1 MKKKVLATILATV
14 LAVTTLVGCGSSETP
29 TTETTDTSTET
40 EEAAPAE
47 EGEEEVL
54 GNVDADKTI
63 EIWSFSDEV
72 KKMIEDYYLVDNP
85 DLDYKINVTIVP
97 TDSYQTKLDPALADG
112 SGPDMFA
119 VEAQYALKY
128 TNSDITMKMSD
139 LGIED
144 SELDAQLDYVKD
156 VVRDADG
163 NLKGISWQACPGAF
177 FYRRDL
183 AQEYLGVSE
192 PAEVQELVKDWDT
205 FLATAETLK
214 TASNGEVAM
223 VSGPGEVATIFY
235 ANKENPWI
243 VDNTFMLSD
252 NMKQYMEIAKQ
263 LQDGGYTK
271 EAAPWS
277 EGWFAGMKKEGNVFG
292 YCLPTW
298 GLHYVLKTNAE
309 DVEAGTTSAGE
320 WGCIQGP
327 GAYFNG
333 GTWLVARQGTEM
345 QAEVADLIR
354 YITTNEEF
362 LTNYAKNTGD
372 VLANQNVAN
381 AVKGDFSE
389 EFLGGQNHYEM
400 FTEMAQSVDAS
411 KITGEDGN
419 IQNLFGAQVDA
430 YIRGEKDMDTAIADF
445 KSEVQNA
452 YPTMTVE

>member
-1 MKKKVLATILATV
+1 MKKKVLATLLVAV
-14 LAVTTLVGCGSSETP
+14 MSVTTLVGCGESNSGV
-29 TTETTDTSTET
+29 TDVTDVSG
-40 EEAAPAE
+40 
-47 EGEEEVL
+47 GEVEVL
-54 GNVDADKTI
+54 GNVDADKTL

-192 PAEVQELVKDWDT
+192 PADVQEYVKDWDT
-205 FLATAETLK
+205 FLETADKLK
-214 TASNGEVAM
+214 QASNGEVAM
-223 VSGPGEVATIFY
+223 VSGPAEVATVFY
-235 ANKENPWI
+235 ANMDNAWI
-243 VDNTFMLSD
+243 VDNTLMLSD
-252 NMKQYMEIAKQ
+252 NMKQYMELAKN

-277 EGWFAGMKKEGNVFG
+277 EGWFAGMKKDGNVFG

-345 QAEVADLIR
+345 EAEVAELIR

-362 LTNYAKNTGD
+362 LTTYAKNTGD
-372 VLANQNVAN
+372 ILANQNVAD
-381 AVKGDFSE
+381 AIKGDFSE

-419 IQNLFGAQVDA
+419 IQTLFGSQVDA

-445 KSEVQNA
+445 KSDIQNA
-452 YPTMTVE
+452 YPTMIVE